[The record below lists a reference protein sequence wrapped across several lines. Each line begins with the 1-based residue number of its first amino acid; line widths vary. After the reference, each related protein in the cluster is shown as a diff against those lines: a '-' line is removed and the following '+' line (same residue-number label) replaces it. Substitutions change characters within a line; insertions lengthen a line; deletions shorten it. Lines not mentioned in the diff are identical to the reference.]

1 MFSLNEAFDELRTKV
16 PTFPYE
22 KKLSRIE
29 TLRIAIT
36 YIGFMTEVV
45 GGKEP
50 DDVRLKTDSMQ
61 QLLAELTDGDGV
73 DDDGVDGDGVD
84 SAGGQA
90 DMDSDDDDDD
100 DDVR

>member
-1 MFSLNEAFDELRTKV
+1 MFNLNEAFDELRTKV

-45 GGKEP
+45 SGRAP
-50 DDVRLKTDSMQ
+50 DEVVLGRKPESMR
-61 QLLAELTDGDGV
+61 QLLAELTDG
-73 DDDGVDGDGVD
+73 VD
-84 SAGGQA
+84 SADGEV
-90 DMDSDDDDDD
+90 DIDSDDDHDAD
-100 DDVR
+100 RSL

>member
-45 GGKEP
+45 GGK
-50 DDVRLKTDSMQ
+50 KSDSMQ
-61 QLLAELTDGDGV
+61 QLLTELTDGDGV
-73 DDDGVDGDGVD
+73 DGDGVDGDGVD
-84 SAGGQA
+84 SVGGQA

-100 DDVR
+100 DDDR

>member
-1 MFSLNEAFDELRTKV
+1 MFNLNEAFDELRTKV

-45 GGKEP
+45 SGRKP
-50 DDVRLKTDSMQ
+50 DDVCLVRKPESMR
-61 QLLAELTDGDGV
+61 QLLAELTDGE
-73 DDDGVDGDGVD
+73 GVD
-84 SAGGQA
+84 SADGQA
-90 DMDSDDDDDD
+90 DLDSDDDDDAG
-100 DDVR
+100 RSLCQ

>member
-1 MFSLNEAFDELRTKV
+1 RRRTATVAQRRAANVRERKRMFNLNEAFDELRTKV

-45 GGKEP
+45 SGRKP
-50 DDVRLKTDSMQ
+50 
-61 QLLAELTDGDGV
+61 
-73 DDDGVDGDGVD
+73 
-84 SAGGQA
+84 
-90 DMDSDDDDDD
+90 
-100 DDVR
+100 